1 MSDFNSEIIKE
12 FRANEGRVG
21 GMFEGA
27 PLLLLTT
34 TGARSGRPHTNPAVY
49 AEDAG
54 RLLIFASNNGQ
65 PTTPAWLHN
74 LRANPAVTVE
84 RGTTRFA
91 AVATEITGPER
102 DRLYAE
108 QSDRDPAFKAYQ
120 AATTRTIQVVA
131 LVPARVGAATA
142 QLREIH
148 AGLRR
153 QLADLRTAVDAYID
167 GTGDRPTIDGDHP
180 IPVADLRAHCLSFC
194 DALHAHHAREDTVLP
209 RLAEQ
214 FPDLAPALNRLQQE
228 HLQVAALNTELTTLV
243 SELTPDH
250 RPHPPHPPDPPHR
263 SPRIPLHLRRTPP
276 RPSSKPHPLTR
287 TPPRRRPRS
296 ATA

>member
-1 MSDFNSEIIKE
+1 MSDFNREIIEE

-34 TGARSGRPHTNPAVY
+34 IGARSGRSHTNPAVY

-54 RLLIFASNNGQ
+54 RLIIFASNAGQ
-65 PTTPAWLHN
+65 PTSPAWLHN

-84 RGTTRFA
+84 RGTTRFDA
-91 AVATEITGPER
+91 IATEITGSER

-120 AATTRTIQVVA
+120 AGTTRTIQVVA
-131 LVPARVGAATA
+131 LTPASTAQTDPASPETSTATDRVGAATA

-148 AGLRR
+148 AGLRS

-167 GTGDRPTIDGDHP
+167 GTGDRPIM
-180 IPVADLRAHCLSFC
+180 VADLRTHCLSFC
-194 DALHAHHAREDTVLP
+194 DALHAHHAREDTVLA

-228 HLQVAALNTELTTLV
+228 HVQVAALNTELTNLV
-243 SELTPDH
+243 SQLTPATASTLRTRLTH
-250 RPHPPHPPDPPHR
+250 LTETLESHYTYEE
-263 SPRIPLHLRRTPP
+263 LHLGPALDPTP
-276 RPSSKPHPLTR
+276 
-287 TPPRRRPRS
+287 
-296 ATA
+296 